1 MKTLWLTPALLLI
14 LGGPPGAR
22 ASQEHTTGPHEAAE
36 EAPEAEEHHK
46 NALGVFLGG
55 THAEDQTQGTIGLE
69 YERHLASRVGLVLA
83 FEYADG
89 DLREYILGAG
99 VAVNP
104 VGGLKFTVGAGLE
117 RRPVEEEHGEENE
130 GEHAVEVAST
140 EGGGGRESLFIF
152 RLGVTYEFELG
163 ERWYLA
169 PQFNLDFVDGETVE
183 VFGVSVGFG
192 F

>member
-1 MKTLWLTPALLLI
+1 MTTLWLTPALLLAP
-14 LGGPPGAR
+14 GGPPAAR
-22 ASQEHTTGPHEAAE
+22 ASQEHPTGPHEAAE
-36 EAPEAEEHHK
+36 EAHETEEHHK
-46 NALGVFLGG
+46 NALAVFVGG

-69 YERHLASRVGLVLA
+69 YERHLARRVGFVLA
-83 FEYADG
+83 FEYAG
-89 DLREYILGAG
+89 GEFREYILGAG

-104 VGGLKFTVGAGLE
+104 VGGPIFTVGAGLE
-117 RRPVEEEHGEENE
+117 RRPVEEEHGQ
-130 GEHAVEVAST
+130 EHGTDPEVEVASN
-140 EGGGGRESLFIF
+140 EAAGGKESLFLF
-152 RLGVTYEFELG
+152 RLGVTYEIELG

>member
-1 MKTLWLTPALLLI
+1 MKTLWLTPVILLT
-14 LGGPPGAR
+14 LGGPPGAS
-22 ASQEHTTGPHEAAE
+22 ASQEHTTEPHEAAE
-36 EAPEAEEHHK
+36 EAHETEEHHM
-46 NALGVFLGG
+46 NALAVFGGG

-69 YERHLASRVGLVLA
+69 YERHLARRVGLVLA
-83 FEYADG
+83 FEYAGG

-104 VGGLKFTVGAGLE
+104 VGGLIFTAGAGLE
-117 RRPVEEEHGEENE
+117 RRPVHEEHGEEHGTDPE
-130 GEHAVEVAST
+130 VEVASSEAG
-140 EGGGGRESLFIF
+140 EGKETLFVF
-152 RLGVTYEFELG
+152 RLGVTYEIELG
-163 ERWYLA
+163 PRWFLA